1 MMLGFRVQSSYGKS
15 ITRCARGSRDED
27 AETVIVA
34 GVVVEPGGLVVKSQ
48 LQKNRSVALT

>member
-1 MMLGFRVQSSYGKS
+1 MMPGFRVQSSYGKS
-15 ITRCARGSRDED
+15 ITRCARGSRDRA

-34 GVVVEPGGLVVKSQ
+34 DVVVEPGGLVVNSQ